1 MADVAALVLAAG
13 RSSRAGGS
21 KLLAMLDGKP
31 LLRHAVDAALASRAA
46 SVTVVT
52 GHAADAVAAALAGSG
67 ARLVHNPRFAE
78 GLSTSLATGIGA
90 IDADGAL
97 VVLAD
102 MPRVTAATIDRLIA
116 AFEAGA
122 EIVVPTNGGRRGN
135 PVLWHRR
142 YFGELATL
150 SGDTGA
156 RSLIERHAS
165 RATFIE
171 IGPEVALDLD
181 TPEDIAAA
189 GGLFP

>member
-156 RSLIERHAS
+156 RALIERHAAS
-165 RATFIE
+165 ATFIE